1 MVRFKTLSRDEAKR
15 IISAFDNYDD
25 VEFDDLVNHWEQ
37 YDPVSEYDES
47 FVDFRNE
54 LLAAFREGLQETNGK
69 MDYPVDL
76 KVGLKIY
83 SLLPIGK
90 NFSIVQ
96 ANNDDFWRYISVKVM
111 PDITY
116 LRYPNPE
123 KAVKDAGGR
132 LNHKRFY
139 AQTRRIWLKSL
150 WWYVFLSWQGS
161 ELKTYNALKNNKT
174 DNINKLIETPGR
186 GYRLMLYRAMI
197 AEYAKYSALNKTST
211 KEFQLM
217 EVVVNDSVTREA
229 ISRAE
234 ERKFLRFVKED
245 PHFCRYYEGIY
256 ILFKTGLRISEFCG
270 LTISDIDFKE
280 HTINI
285 DHQLQKKSK
294 IGYYIQETK
303 TTSGTRKIPMTADV
317 EECFRKIIEKRNPPK
332 AEPMVD
338 GKSGFLY
345 FDKNESICYSLHWE
359 HYFQHIIQKYNN
371 TYKVQMPV
379 ITPHVCRHTYC
390 SNMAKSG
397 MNPKALQYLMG
408 HSEISVTLNT
418 YTHVNLEDAREEVA
432 RIQVV

>member
-1 MVRFKTLSRDEAKR
+1 MTAFSLVRQLIR
-15 IISAFDNYDD
+15 
-25 VEFDDLVNHWEQ
+25 
-37 YDPVSEYDES
+37 
-47 FVDFRNE
+47 
-54 LLAAFREGLQETNGK
+54 
-69 MDYPVDL
+69 
-76 KVGLKIY
+76 
-83 SLLPIGK
+83 K
-90 NFSIVQ
+90 NPFQ
-96 ANNDDFWRYISVKVM
+96 
-111 PDITY
+111 
-116 LRYPNPE
+116 
-123 KAVKDAGGR
+123 
-132 LNHKRFY
+132 
-139 AQTRRIWLKSL
+139 
-150 WWYVFLSWQGS
+150 
-161 ELKTYNALKNNKT
+161 
-174 DNINKLIETPGR
+174 
-186 GYRLMLYRAMI
+186 
-197 AEYAKYSALNKTST
+197 
-211 KEFQLM
+211 FQLM

-229 ISRAE
+229 ISRAQ
-234 ERKFLRFVKED
+234 ERKFLQFVKED

-408 HSEISVTLNT
+408 HSDISVTLNT
-418 YTHVNLEDAREEVA
+418 YTHAELAACMAKTAKEAKRVSSKATIEENEKYYMRVWLVRIGLGGKDGKETRKVFLSRLKGHTAFRTEEDKEKWKERNSKKSTESAE
-432 RIQVV
+432 

>member
-1 MVRFKTLSRDEAKR
+1 MTAFSLVRQLIR
-15 IISAFDNYDD
+15 
-25 VEFDDLVNHWEQ
+25 
-37 YDPVSEYDES
+37 
-47 FVDFRNE
+47 
-54 LLAAFREGLQETNGK
+54 
-69 MDYPVDL
+69 
-76 KVGLKIY
+76 
-83 SLLPIGK
+83 K
-90 NFSIVQ
+90 NPFQ
-96 ANNDDFWRYISVKVM
+96 
-111 PDITY
+111 
-116 LRYPNPE
+116 
-123 KAVKDAGGR
+123 
-132 LNHKRFY
+132 
-139 AQTRRIWLKSL
+139 
-150 WWYVFLSWQGS
+150 
-161 ELKTYNALKNNKT
+161 
-174 DNINKLIETPGR
+174 
-186 GYRLMLYRAMI
+186 
-197 AEYAKYSALNKTST
+197 
-211 KEFQLM
+211 FQLM

-229 ISRAE
+229 ISRAQ
-234 ERKFLRFVKED
+234 ERKFLQFVKED

-345 FDKNESICYSLHWE
+345 FDKNGSICYSLHWE

-371 TYKVQMPV
+371 TYKVQMNV

-408 HSEISVTLNT
+408 HSDISVTLNT
-418 YTHVNLEDAREEVA
+418 YTHAELAACMAKTAKEAKRVSPKATIEENEKYYMRVWLVRIGLGGKNGKDTRKVFLSRLKGHTAFRTEEDKEKWKERNSKKSTESAE
-432 RIQVV
+432 

>member
-25 VEFDDLVNHWEQ
+25 VEFDDLVNHWKQ

-197 AEYAKYSALNKTST
+197 AEYAKYSASNKTST
-211 KEFQLM
+211 KEFAAFTKLNNAKC
-217 EVVVNDSVTREA
+217 VNVEPALTPGGEKGYAHRLFEELKESGGDENDN
-229 ISRAE
+229 SR
-234 ERKFLRFVKED
+234 
-245 PHFCRYYEGIY
+245 GN
-256 ILFKTGLRISEFCG
+256 S
-270 LTISDIDFKE
+270 
-280 HTINI
+280 
-285 DHQLQKKSK
+285 Q
-294 IGYYIQETK
+294 
-303 TTSGTRKIPMTADV
+303 
-317 EECFRKIIEKRNPPK
+317 
-332 AEPMVD
+332 
-338 GKSGFLY
+338 
-345 FDKNESICYSLHWE
+345 
-359 HYFQHIIQKYNN
+359 
-371 TYKVQMPV
+371 
-379 ITPHVCRHTYC
+379 
-390 SNMAKSG
+390 
-397 MNPKALQYLMG
+397 
-408 HSEISVTLNT
+408 
-418 YTHVNLEDAREEVA
+418 
-432 RIQVV
+432 

>member
-1 MVRFKTLSRDEAKR
+1 M
-15 IISAFDNYDD
+15 
-25 VEFDDLVNHWEQ
+25 
-37 YDPVSEYDES
+37 
-47 FVDFRNE
+47 
-54 LLAAFREGLQETNGK
+54 
-69 MDYPVDL
+69 
-76 KVGLKIY
+76 
-83 SLLPIGK
+83 
-90 NFSIVQ
+90 
-96 ANNDDFWRYISVKVM
+96 
-111 PDITY
+111 
-116 LRYPNPE
+116 
-123 KAVKDAGGR
+123 
-132 LNHKRFY
+132 
-139 AQTRRIWLKSL
+139 
-150 WWYVFLSWQGS
+150 
-161 ELKTYNALKNNKT
+161 
-174 DNINKLIETPGR
+174 
-186 GYRLMLYRAMI
+186 
-197 AEYAKYSALNKTST
+197 
-211 KEFQLM
+211 
-217 EVVVNDSVTREA
+217 NDSVTREA

-345 FDKNESICYSLHWE
+345 FDKNGSICYSLHWE

-390 SNMAKSG
+390 SNMAKAG
-397 MNPKALQYLMG
+397 MNPKTLQYRMG
-408 HSEISVTLNT
+408 HSDISVTMNV
-418 YTHVNLEDAREEVA
+418 YTHIGFDDAEEELKRMEEFRKA
-432 RIQVV
+432 QAEIEQKKEKPMSQKMFKAI